1 MKNYKILTLLCIATI
16 FLSNCSSVKEGFTS
30 NRKNNSDEF
39 LVKKKAPL
47 VMPPEFGELP
57 NPNPKIKKD
66 ENPSNQND
74 LEKLIKQNK
83 NNSNDIK
90 NSNATSLEKLILKK
104 IKKNNAN

>member
-57 NPNPKIKKD
+57 NPKIKKD